1 MVPVTSNH
9 WPYHTDL
16 LVFCLKCRFSP
27 FCECLNYYYNIT
39 NNHWAILEKIQTE
52 WFEDTRFWK
61 KNMTFLALSLC
72 PWKFWTKQ
80 SFTRI
85 PWNCVSLFGS
95 SKAKNEDLWKFNM
108 SFFWS
113 ILEIPLLYQ
122 SAPRISTWYFLNIP
136 EKFSYI
142 YDIYMQ
148 IYMQYICYMNIIID
162 IIFNTI
168 FDFGSVCIM
177 EINLSLRGDLNCI
190 LL

>member
-1 MVPVTSNH
+1 MS
-9 WPYHTDL
+9 YS
-16 LVFCLKCRFSP
+16 R
-27 FCECLNYYYNIT
+27 
-39 NNHWAILEKIQTE
+39 
-52 WFEDTRFWK
+52 
-61 KNMTFLALSLC
+61 KNPNRMIWGHTFL
-72 PWKFWTKQ
+72 KKKHD
-80 SFTRI
+80 I
-85 PWNCVSLFGS
+85 FGFITLPLEILD
-95 SKAKNEDLWKFNM
+95 KAKFYANSVKLCFTLWKFQGQKWRLM
-108 SFFWS
+108 EIQHFFWS